1 MTQTSQKSQ
10 DLIYTNFNNLAIKA
24 QFLRFFFFFSF
35 LKNSNSRQKNTVGW
49 RPHMCLG
56 LKK

>member
-10 DLIYTNFNNLAIKA
+10 DLIYTNFNNLSIKA
-24 QFLRFFFFFSF
+24 QFLSFVFFFF
-35 LKNSNSRQKNTVGW
+35 LKNSNSKQKNTVGW